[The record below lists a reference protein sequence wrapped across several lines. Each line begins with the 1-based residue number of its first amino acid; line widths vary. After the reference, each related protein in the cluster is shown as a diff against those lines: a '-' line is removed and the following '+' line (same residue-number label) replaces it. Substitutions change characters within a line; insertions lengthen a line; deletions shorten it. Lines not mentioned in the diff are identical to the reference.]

1 MPEDITQWREDMNV
15 MSEWQEQDL
24 TSERSEIL
32 FLPREHKIHIFKLTC
47 NVLFVIIINILMSGF
62 FLPFSEDF
70 DNNFRRS
77 IF

>member
-47 NVLFVIIINILMSGF
+47 NVLFCYNYKHTNLMMA
-62 FLPFSEDF
+62 FLM
-70 DNNFRRS
+70 